1 MQTVQE
7 QVAHET
13 NLKNVFKDQL
23 ETEEE
28 VMFLGKDAYVPR
40 LVATNIPLTKPKQ
53 GASGENTRE
62 SYAQPPASNRP
73 KMVRGDA
80 EPHVFPPTT
89 KQPTGC

>member
-53 GASGENTRE
+53 GAAGENRE
-62 SYAQPPASNRP
+62 SYAEPPASNRP
-73 KMVRGDA
+73 KMVRGG
-80 EPHVFPPTT
+80 EPHVFPESARPS
-89 KQPTGC
+89 GC